1 MKCLLHFCLA
11 ALLVTA
17 SAYTP
22 YERGQDGI
30 GAMGERVLPGKT
42 AAVSRDL
49 RHLLGKWV
57 SVEGV
62 GRRYVND
69 VMAKRWK
76 RKIDLCVGGEKKAR
90 EWGVREVKI
99 QVIR

>member
-57 SVEGV
+57 SVK
-62 GRRYVND
+62 RRQEIRQRCDGEEV
-69 VMAKRWK
+69 K
-76 RKIDLCVGGEKKAR
+76 RKMIWCVGGEKKAR
-90 EWGVREVKI
+90 EWGR
-99 QVIR
+99 QGS